1 MFVGAPPVTWSDRHR
16 AGLDALL
23 ACLLLVGSEIDP
35 FLQKEAGPVA
45 VHAVLGLTASLPIA
59 WARKR
64 PVAVWAVSAA
74 SAFVAVLLQVFS
86 DQLLAAALVAL
97 FIVAMSCG
105 RKTSL
110 IVAGASCV
118 GVVVAAGAGPTKL
131 TWADFVLPLV
141 LISALWAVG
150 DNFGVRRAYLGELA
164 DKAAR
169 AEAERDA
176 ARERATSEERAR
188 IAREL
193 HDVVAHHVSVIA
205 IQAGAARMLNAGDT
219 SSGGEGAAA
228 TLRSIELEARQ
239 ALGEL
244 RRLLG
249 VLRHNGEP
257 PELAPQPRLDQL
269 DKLIGEV
276 RQAGLPVESRTEG
289 CPVPLS
295 PMADLSAYRIVQEAL
310 TNVLKHQGRVPTTVR
325 LRYEP
330 DELEI
335 GVSSRSASS
344 PGPSPPGIG
353 HGLIGM
359 RERLSLLGGELE
371 AGSQPDGTF
380 AVLAHIPLEAAAG

>member
-1 MFVGAPPVTWSDRHR
+1 
-16 AGLDALL
+16 
-23 ACLLLVGSEIDP
+23 
-35 FLQKEAGPVA
+35 
-45 VHAVLGLTASLPIA
+45 
-59 WARKR
+59 
-64 PVAVWAVSAA
+64 
-74 SAFVAVLLQVFS
+74 VAVLLNVS
-86 DQLLAAALVAL
+86 SGQLLAAPLIAI
-97 FIVAMSCG
+97 FIVAMSSG

-110 IVAGASCV
+110 IVAGASFV
-118 GVVVAAGAGPTKL
+118 AASAGVVAGWRPTSL
-131 TWADFVLPLV
+131 TWADFVLPLLV
-141 LISALWAVG
+141 IWAAWAVG

-176 ARERATSEERAR
+176 ATERATAEERAR

-205 IQAGAARMLNAGDT
+205 IQAGAARML
-219 SSGGEGAAA
+219 SSGDATPGDGTAA

-244 RRLLG
+244 RKLLG
-249 VLRHNGEP
+249 VLRHDGDP
-257 PELAPQPRLDQL
+257 TDLAPQPRLEQL

-289 CPVPLS
+289 RPASLS
-295 PMADLSAYRIVQEAL
+295 PMAELSAYRIVQEAL
-310 TNVLKHQGRVPTTVR
+310 TNVLKHQGRVPTTVL

-335 GVSSRSASS
+335 GVTSRSAS
-344 PGPSPPGIG
+344 PAPASPPGVG

-359 RERLSLLGGELE
+359 RERLSMLGGELE
-371 AGSQPDGTF
+371 AGARPDGTF
-380 AVLAHIPLEAAAG
+380 AVLARIPREAAAG

>member
-1 MFVGAPPVTWSDRHR
+1 
-16 AGLDALL
+16 
-23 ACLLLVGSEIDP
+23 
-35 FLQKEAGPVA
+35 
-45 VHAVLGLTASLPIA
+45 
-59 WARKR
+59 
-64 PVAVWAVSAA
+64 
-74 SAFVAVLLQVFS
+74 
-86 DQLLAAALVAL
+86 
-97 FIVAMSCG
+97 
-105 RKTSL
+105 
-110 IVAGASCV
+110 
-118 GVVVAAGAGPTKL
+118 
-131 TWADFVLPLV
+131 
-141 LISALWAVG
+141 
-150 DNFGVRRAYLGELA
+150 
-164 DKAAR
+164 
-169 AEAERDA
+169 
-176 ARERATSEERAR
+176 
-188 IAREL
+188 
-193 HDVVAHHVSVIA
+193 
-205 IQAGAARMLNAGDT
+205 AGDT

-289 CPVPLS
+289 RPVPLS

-335 GVSSRSASS
+335 GVSSRSAST
-344 PGPSPPGIG
+344 PGLSPPGIG